1 MIVYLNGSFVEK
13 AAARISPADR
23 GFLFADGVYEVM
35 RWYDGR
41 LWEAEAH
48 LARLRDGL
56 LKTRISYAAAD
67 ELPRI
72 GKELLERNR
81 APADRMR
88 LYVQITRGAA
98 LRTHAFPD
106 RSTPPTVYA
115 DVAPMDTSSDELE
128 RGIAVIT
135 TADQRWARCDI
146 KSTALLAN
154 VLASQLAVEA
164 GAREAIMLKDGM
176 VTEASHSSVFAV
188 ANGVVRTAPLSNLI
202 LAGVTR
208 GVVLDLCDEHGTPAR
223 EFPLTEAEL
232 RNADEVFLAGTS
244 CEVMPVVRLDGRPV
258 ADARPGIVTR
268 RLQEAFAK
276 RTRAVRT
283 ST

>member
-232 RNADEVFLAGTS
+232 RNADEIFLAGTS

>member
-13 AAARISPADR
+13 SAARISPDDR
-23 GFLFADGVYEVM
+23 GFLFADGVYEVI

-56 LKTRISYAAAD
+56 SKMRIEYD
-67 ELPRI
+67 GVGELPRV
-72 GKELLERNR
+72 GEELLERNG
-81 APADRMR
+81 ASADRVR
-88 LYVQITRGAA
+88 LYAQVTRGAA
-98 LRTHAFPD
+98 SRTHAFPD
-106 RSTPPTVYA
+106 PATPPTVYA
-115 DVAPMDTSSDELE
+115 DVAPMETSPDELE
-128 RGIAVIT
+128 RGVEAIT

-146 KSTALLAN
+146 KSTSLLAN
-154 VLASQLAVEA
+154 VLANQLAAEV

-188 ANGVVRTAPLSNLI
+188 VDGVVRTAPLCNLI

-208 GVVLDLCDEHGTPAR
+208 RVVLDLCGELGVPTR
-223 EFPLTEAEL
+223 EFPLTESEL
-232 RNADEVFLAGTS
+232 RNADEVFLTGTS
-244 CEVMPVVRLDGRPV
+244 CEVMPVARLDGSPV
-258 ADARPGIVTR
+258 ADGQSGTVTR

-276 RTRAVRT
+276 RTRAART
-283 ST
+283 LS

>member
-56 LKTRISYAAAD
+56 LKTRIVYAAAD

>member
-41 LWEAEAH
+41 LWETEAH

-56 LKTRISYAAAD
+56 LKTRIVYAAAD

-72 GKELLERNR
+72 GRELLERNR
-81 APADRMR
+81 AAADRMR

-232 RNADEVFLAGTS
+232 RNADEIFLAGTS